1 MSADKTELRGLV
13 PHALAQALD
22 AIAMAKGMDRNS
34 YVTGVLELEVQRVI
48 HESMVITRTL
58 RGNPLV
64 AEADGAPTEPR
75 SRFHA

>member
-22 AIAMAKGMDRNS
+22 AIAMAKGMDRHS
-34 YVTGVLELEVQRVI
+34 YVTAILECEVKRVG
-48 HESMVITRTL
+48 HEAMVIARTL

-64 AEADGAPTEPR
+64 PDSHGGHAE
-75 SRFHA
+75 